1 MQVNVH
7 DSILLHLQSIPLFL
21 CHQKKLTSDTFELL
35 LLLIVLRCTGGV
47 STFSLSILNV
57 SRISSSR
64 KHWMVSSR
72 LELSMFLASVSFRCS
87 RRLLGVVVRLNGYF
101 LASFWP
107 TVCLPPQ
114 SLSGVFTLRKKISVN
129 DRRKEFKLKCPFF
142 ANLGFFCKRLIALVE
157 NCPV

>member
-1 MQVNVH
+1 MAMQVNVH

-64 KHWMVSSR
+64 KHCMVSSR
-72 LELSMFLASVSFRCS
+72 LELSMFLASTPK
-87 RRLLGVVVRLNGYF
+87 GHDNGRGFYEGTEEDK
-101 LASFWP
+101 P
-107 TVCLPPQ
+107 ME
-114 SLSGVFTLRKKISVN
+114 R
-129 DRRKEFKLKCPFF
+129 
-142 ANLGFFCKRLIALVE
+142 NL
-157 NCPV
+157 